1 MPRRP
6 PMTRPSAS
14 LPRLTADH
22 PRPPRLDAPSSRTVT
37 SAKRQLKPLQGIG
50 PAVVPALIAALQD
63 NHLMDGRE
71 HGSSVG
77 RVIFWAGS
85 YLQVCS
91 LRTAKWR

>member
-37 SAKRQLKPLQGIG
+37 SAKRQLKPCRGS
-50 PAVVPALIAALQD
+50 ALPPSRL
-63 NHLMDGRE
+63 
-71 HGSSVG
+71 SSRPFRITISWMGANTGV
-77 RVIFWAGS
+77 R
-85 YLQVCS
+85 
-91 LRTAKWR
+91 